1 MYTLCSLS
9 ARPSGE
15 GEMLEEEADVWV
27 CVDLYLRR
35 PREEITG
42 EWPLIHC
49 VMIGVEATGTN
60 VKWVISW
67 FVGVGEGHCRPLK
80 GRAPSAV
87 HKKRTCPVVAFR

>member
-1 MYTLCSLS
+1 MF
-9 ARPSGE
+9 G
-15 GEMLEEEADVWV
+15 

-67 FVGVGEGHCRPLK
+67 FVGGGGGPLSPAERTRTICCAQETDVSCR
-80 GRAPSAV
+80 SI
-87 HKKRTCPVVAFR
+87 